1 MDPKTVVIMKFG
13 GSSVAS
19 PERMTTVARYI
30 AEAAKSKRVVA
41 VVSAMGKTTDGLIE
55 LAHSTAPNAH
65 ATNPEFDKLLSTGE
79 TAAAALLALTINEVI
94 GKDRPQAES
103 LLGFQLGLQTDAR
116 HGGARVQKIHGIK
129 RVVHLLNQD
138 QVVVV
143 PGFQGVREGTDHI
156 TTFGRGGGDLTPIAL
171 AGELGTKYCEIYTD
185 VDGFFAINPH
195 LVPRAKRFKQIGYG
209 QAFQL
214 SVAGAKVLMDRSVL
228 LAQNLGVRI
237 RVLLSPSFGTS
248 SGGTLVQGS
257 TREEMEASVV
267 ETGLAT
273 REATLVRVSGVPN
286 KPGKAEKILEAL
298 SRLNAFETLQGQGTE
313 ERADISFLFLP
324 KDAPA
329 ALSVLSSLKKSEG
342 IKVSSAEVAS
352 LTLVYPLLPEESDY
366 LYRAIG
372 TLAAARVNIEMFYK
386 AATTVLLVV
395 RKNLMKRAALAL
407 GREFDLLDPS

>member
-195 LVPRAKRFKQIGYG
+195 LVATSEALQADRLRAGIP
-209 QAFQL
+209 AF
-214 SVAGAKVLMDRSVL
+214 RSRSQGSHGPL
-228 LAQNLGVRI
+228 RA
-237 RVLLSPSFGTS
+237 SCSK
-248 SGGTLVQGS
+248 SGG
-257 TREEMEASVV
+257 
-267 ETGLAT
+267 
-273 REATLVRVSGVPN
+273 PH
-286 KPGKAEKILEAL
+286 
-298 SRLNAFETLQGQGTE
+298 
-313 ERADISFLFLP
+313 
-324 KDAPA
+324 
-329 ALSVLSSLKKSEG
+329 
-342 IKVSSAEVAS
+342 
-352 LTLVYPLLPEESDY
+352 
-366 LYRAIG
+366 
-372 TLAAARVNIEMFYK
+372 
-386 AATTVLLVV
+386 
-395 RKNLMKRAALAL
+395 
-407 GREFDLLDPS
+407 